1 MRSFFFN
8 SLSLTLFDAFHRRP
22 AAHSGFGEDRGD
34 LKVKQAFGNGTHSIW
49 KAIYSS
55 FRALAWLWA
64 GVGLDF
70 PTLEAR
76 EMLLEELPKEEGKLD
91 FYQEYTL
98 SVDWQLEQAEWW
110 QV

>member
-1 MRSFFFN
+1 MKS
-8 SLSLTLFDAFHRRP
+8 H
-22 AAHSGFGEDRGD
+22 
-34 LKVKQAFGNGTHSIW
+34 I
-49 KAIYSS
+49 S

-98 SVDWQLEQAEWW
+98 SVD
-110 QV
+110 